1 MSKKIKDL
9 ELQALRSTLGG
20 VRDFVALEPMK
31 VDSATDYEF
40 RKKLRAKD
48 IKVKMVKNSFAKKV
62 FADGGIQTDSTWSG
76 STLLCWGG
84 DSVKTLATSVDQ
96 AVKEAKKDPKSPEK
110 FKVKT
115 AVADGQVVTFEVAKT
130 LPTRKEAIGD
140 LLSAILGP
148 GAALAG
154 CLVGPANQ
162 LAGSL
167 TPWSSQTQTRPG
179 AMAQTK
185 SGRHP
190 YLGRMTVERSAA
202 TTYPT
207 DQPAWSM
214 PSTVVRIFA
223 GTYSAASTFP
233 ML

>member
-20 VRDFVALEPMK
+20 IRDFVALEPMK

-40 RKKLRAKD
+40 RKKLRLKD
-48 IKVKMVKNSFAKKV
+48 LKVQLVKKSFAKKV
-62 FADGGIQTDSTWSG
+62 FDESGIKTDGMWVGT
-76 STLLCWGG
+76 TLVCWGG
-84 DSVKTLATSVDQ
+84 DSVKTLATSIDQ
-96 AVKEAKKDPKSPEK
+96 AVKEAKKDPKAPEK

-115 AVADGQVVTFEVAKT
+115 AVADGQVVTFDVAKT

-162 LAGSL
+162 LAGCV
-167 TPWSSQTQTRPG
+167 
-179 AMAQTK
+179 AA
-185 SGRHP
+185 
-190 YLGRMTVERSAA
+190 VEEKAKTAA
-202 TTYPT
+202 
-207 DQPAWSM
+207 PA
-214 PSTVVRIFA
+214 A
-223 GTYSAASTFP
+223 
-233 ML
+233 